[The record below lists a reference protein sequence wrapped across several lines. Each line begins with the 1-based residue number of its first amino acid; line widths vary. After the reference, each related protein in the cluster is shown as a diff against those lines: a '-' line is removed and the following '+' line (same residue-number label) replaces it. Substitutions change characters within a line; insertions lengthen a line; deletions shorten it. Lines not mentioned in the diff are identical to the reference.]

1 MSEKEQ
7 YMTFSKNNT
16 TVILPNGEKIIM
28 PKYIENA
35 LKTYRFNFA
44 DLTLEKKCHVCKNWF
59 KVLQVVDNEL
69 KDIHSENEYHL
80 VKSGFGSYCQ
90 GCKLKL
96 NNTKPNLNKHTVC
109 KSNPIVEIST
119 SELLKQ
125 TVFLSAENIKYIQLR
140 AAAEGVK
147 KNAFIN
153 RIFDNLRLNEPINKF
168 I

>member
-28 PKYIENA
+28 PEYIKNS

-44 DLTLEKKCHVCKNWF
+44 DLTLEKRCHVCKSWF
-59 KVLQVVDNEL
+59 KVLQVVNIEL

-90 GCKLKL
+90 ACKLKL
-96 NNTKPNLNKHTVC
+96 NNTKPNESKPTVY
-109 KSNPIVEIST
+109 KNNIAVKVST

-153 RIFDNLRLNEPINKF
+153 RIFDNLRSNEPINKF